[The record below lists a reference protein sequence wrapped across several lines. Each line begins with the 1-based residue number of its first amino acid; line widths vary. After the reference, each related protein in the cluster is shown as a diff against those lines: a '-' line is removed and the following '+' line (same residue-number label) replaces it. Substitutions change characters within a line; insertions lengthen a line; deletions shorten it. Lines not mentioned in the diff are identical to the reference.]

1 MRKSW
6 REIPHETRVD
16 PPTVD
21 EVVHNNLNL
30 LSYDNDNNDNVWLT
44 LNTSNL
50 PLAILH
56 PSMSLS
62 KTSSWPPGLRTRR
75 IWELVKEHLRQS
87 SPPPTRWP
95 ARPLARAA
103 MSSRAQLCQSS
114 PEKLVA
120 VRVENCATLPRGSL
134 VPQPTKYSG
143 PPLNASA
150 FSTRRGL
157 GSTPSTDW
165 IPGSFARCLQTAPV
179 PLPTLKKC
187 DNGNHLTIP
196 TSNTLPVVPA
206 RTLVVKAWAHQS
218 RHFSGFWSNAPFS
231 QDISQYSD
239 RPTLFSRYFSG
250 FWSTHPFF
258 KIFLRILID
267 PPFSQDISQYSDRP
281 ILFSRCFSRFWSNP
295 PFSQQCLLLLGSS
308 ELQRLCQGFN
318 HVFRLLRYL
327 SVRIATVATITS

>member
-62 KTSSWPPGLRTRR
+62 KTISWPPGLRTRR
-75 IWELVKEHLRQS
+75 IWELVKEHLRHS

-143 PPLNASA
+143 PPPNASA

-239 RPTLFSRYFSG
+239 RPTLFSR
-250 FWSTHPFF
+250 
-258 KIFLRILID
+258 
-267 PPFSQDISQYSDRP
+267 
-281 ILFSRCFSRFWSNP
+281 CFSRFWSNP

>member
-62 KTSSWPPGLRTRR
+62 KTISWPPGLRTRR
-75 IWELVKEHLRQS
+75 IWELVKEHLRHS

-120 VRVENCATLPRGSL
+120 VRVENCETLPRGSL

-143 PPLNASA
+143 PPPNASA

-239 RPTLFSRYFSG
+239 RPTLFSR
-250 FWSTHPFF
+250 
-258 KIFLRILID
+258 
-267 PPFSQDISQYSDRP
+267 
-281 ILFSRCFSRFWSNP
+281 CFSRFWSNP

>member
-62 KTSSWPPGLRTRR
+62 KTISWPPGLRTRR
-75 IWELVKEHLRQS
+75 IWELVKEHLRHS

-143 PPLNASA
+143 PPPNASA

-250 FWSTHPFF
+250 FWS
-258 KIFLRILID
+258 
-267 PPFSQDISQYSDRP
+267 
-281 ILFSRCFSRFWSNP
+281 NP

>member
-62 KTSSWPPGLRTRR
+62 KTISWPPGLRTRR
-75 IWELVKEHLRQS
+75 IWELVKEHLRHS

-143 PPLNASA
+143 PPPNASA

-218 RHFSGFWSNAPFS
+218 RHFSGFWSN
-231 QDISQYSD
+231 
-239 RPTLFSRYFSG
+239 
-250 FWSTHPFF
+250 
-258 KIFLRILID
+258 
-267 PPFSQDISQYSDRP
+267 PPFSQDISQDSDRTHLSLNNVCCSSAALSSNVSARDSTTSFGCCA
-281 ILFSRCFSRFWSNP
+281 IL
-295 PFSQQCLLLLGSS
+295 
-308 ELQRLCQGFN
+308 
-318 HVFRLLRYL
+318 V
-327 SVRIATVATITS
+327 

>member
-1 MRKSW
+1 
-6 REIPHETRVD
+6 
-16 PPTVD
+16 
-21 EVVHNNLNL
+21 
-30 LSYDNDNNDNVWLT
+30 
-44 LNTSNL
+44 
-50 PLAILH
+50 
-56 PSMSLS
+56 MSLS
-62 KTSSWPPGLRTRR
+62 KTISWPPGLRTRR
-75 IWELVKEHLRQS
+75 IWELVKEHLRHS

-143 PPLNASA
+143 PPPNASA

-239 RPTLFSRYFSG
+239 RPTLFSR
-250 FWSTHPFF
+250 
-258 KIFLRILID
+258 
-267 PPFSQDISQYSDRP
+267 
-281 ILFSRCFSRFWSNP
+281 CFSRFWSNP

>member
-1 MRKSW
+1 
-6 REIPHETRVD
+6 
-16 PPTVD
+16 
-21 EVVHNNLNL
+21 
-30 LSYDNDNNDNVWLT
+30 
-44 LNTSNL
+44 
-50 PLAILH
+50 
-56 PSMSLS
+56 MSLS

-87 SPPPTRWP
+87 SPPTTRWP
-95 ARPLARAA
+95 DRPLARAT

-143 PPLNASA
+143 PPPNASA

-187 DNGNHLTIP
+187 DNWNHLTIP

-218 RHFSGFWSNAPFS
+218 RHFSGFWSN
-231 QDISQYSD
+231 
-239 RPTLFSRYFSG
+239 
-250 FWSTHPFF
+250 
-258 KIFLRILID
+258 
-267 PPFSQDISQYSDRP
+267 PPFSQDISQDSDRTHLSLNNVCCSSAALSSSVSARDSTTSFGCSA
-281 ILFSRCFSRFWSNP
+281 IL
-295 PFSQQCLLLLGSS
+295 
-308 ELQRLCQGFN
+308 
-318 HVFRLLRYL
+318 V
-327 SVRIATVATITS
+327 